1 MASLTITIFPEI
13 RYDIGRWKQNIDPE
27 AKETKNRKKGGN
39 LMKKAM
45 AMMLTAAMV
54 VSLTA
59 CGGKDT
65 GGGNAASTSGTT
77 GTSGTNSTTGTDS
90 KEKQDTG
97 NQSVELEVVTTF
109 AGNDGNAQNYKNFY
123 KEWEAS
129 TGNKV
134 IDMSATSDDTFKTR
148 VVTDFET
155 GSEPDV
161 LFFFNGADANSFI
174 EAGKVMSIEEIRA
187 EYPDYASNMNDEL
200 IPASL
205 VDNKAYAVPVNGIWE
220 AMFVNTKVL
229 DAAGVAMPGADYTWE
244 QFEADCQ
251 KIKDAGYAPIAA
263 ALGNI
268 PHYWWEF
275 AIFNHT
281 TPENHLTIPDNAT
294 DEIGQGWVAGMEDIK
309 ALYEAG
315 YFPDN
320 TLSATDDETFA
331 MFTEGKAAFLL
342 DGSWKVNGI
351 VSACQ
356 SDPDDIT
363 TLDAEKLANFDVTYV
378 PAKDSRKASD
388 LIGGLSSGYY
398 ITRKAWDDPAKR
410 EAAVDFVSF
419 MTSDEVVPVFA
430 QHAASALKNAPEVD
444 KDSFNELQRKSMEMM
459 AGCTSITGVV
469 QDLFQG
475 ESRVP
480 TFDGMPEIVTGQV
493 SAADAVQEGLD
504 IYHGRN

>member
-1 MASLTITIFPEI
+1 MVLAC
-13 RYDIGRWKQNIDPE
+13 
-27 AKETKNRKKGGN
+27 
-39 LMKKAM
+39 
-45 AMMLTAAMV
+45 AMV

-59 CGGKDT
+59 CGNKEQNT
-65 GGGNAASTSGTT
+65 GGSAENTSGTKT
-77 GTSGTNSTTGTDS
+77 EDS
-90 KEKQDTG
+90 KDTQDDG
-97 NQSVELEVVTTF
+97 GSDKAEAVELEVVTTF
-109 AGNDGNAQNYKNFY
+109 AGNDGNAQNYKKY
-123 KEWEAS
+123 YQEWEKA

-134 IDMSATSDDTFKTR
+134 IDMSATSDDTFKAR

-161 LFFFNGADANSFI
+161 LFFFNGADANNFI
-174 EAGKVMSIEEIRA
+174 EAGKVISIEDIRA
-187 EYPDYASNMNDEL
+187 EFPDYASNMEDGK

-220 AMFVNTKVL
+220 AMFVNMEVL
-229 DAAGVAMPGADYTWE
+229 DAAGVAMPGPDYTWE

-251 KIKDAGYAPIAA
+251 KIKDAGYTPIAA

-268 PHYWWEF
+268 PHYWWDF

-281 TPENHLTIPDNAT
+281 SPEKHLTVPQSVT
-294 DEIGQGWVAGMEDIK
+294 DEIGQGWVEGMEDIK

-315 YFPDN
+315 YFPEN

-331 MFTEGKAAFLL
+331 MFTDGKAAFLL

-356 SDPDDIT
+356 VDPDDIT
-363 TLDAEKLANFDVTYV
+363 TLDTEKLSKFDVTYV
-378 PAKDSRKASD
+378 PAKEARKATD
-388 LIGGLSSGYY
+388 LLGGLTSGYY
-398 ITRKAWDDPAKR
+398 ITKKAWDDPAKR
-410 EAAVDFVSF
+410 QAAVDFVSF
-419 MTSDEVVPVFA
+419 MTSDDVVPVFA
-430 QHAASALKNAPEVD
+430 QHGSSALNNAPEVD
-444 KDSFNELQRKSMEMM
+444 ESVFNELQIKAIEMM
-459 AGCTSITGVV
+459 AGCTSITGPV

-480 TFDGMPEIVTGQV
+480 TFDGMPEIVTGGV

-504 IYHGRN
+504 IYWSAN